1 MSQEDTIDFDILEK
15 LNILIKNNFNVVST
29 RENIPWYNE
38 TSVKYNKYIEEKDV
52 FIDNIPVEPQFIDVQ
67 NPSDYGLQY
76 SDFFNGSNI
85 SGFGTNN
92 NDGSLHIDT
101 CGVLLKFTKLRLDAV
116 PGSNNNS
123 YYKLDNNGTNQ
134 LANSFQFNKN
144 MYFNEFGGIVMP
156 FRYILYRSNGLDTII
171 SQPSNGNM
179 FFDFQSGIVIFPD
192 YNIVSSYVNNTD
204 KKPYFSFVKYI
215 GRRGINI
222 LRDRIVY
229 LENANVSFYKILEIK
244 SINVHLDHDFIV
256 YDDPNSLNDNS
267 GQLLTDFSLNTIAKF
282 DNSKYKIYINL
293 NYIASKKFSSYL
305 NLRLYYK
312 INNDLTTQTLI
323 GDFILGTDNST
334 FTYDVFNKIN
344 IYDINCTAGS
354 DICFYFLAYIYDFT
368 MEQYYDH
375 YITPEQSP
383 KILYTR
389 VGNSIVIEEIN
400 RV

>member
-15 LNILIKNNFNVVST
+15 LKILIKNNFNVVST

-38 TSVKYNKYIEEKDV
+38 TSVNYNKYIEEKDV
-52 FIDNIPVEPQFIDVQ
+52 FIDNIPKEPQFIDVQ
-67 NPSDYGLQY
+67 NPSEYGLQY
-76 SDFFNGSNI
+76 NDFFNGSNV
-85 SGFGTNN
+85 SGFGTNH
-92 NDGSLHIDT
+92 NDGCLHIDS
-101 CGVLLKFTKLRLDAV
+101 CGVLLKFTKIRLDAV

-123 YYKLDNNGTNQ
+123 YYKLDNNGINQ

-179 FFDFQSGIVIFPD
+179 FFDFQSGIIIFPD

-204 KKPYFSFVKYI
+204 KKPYFSFIKYI

-244 SINVHLDHDFIV
+244 SINVHLDYDFIV

-282 DNSKYKIYINL
+282 NNSKYKIYINL

-312 INNDLTTQTLI
+312 INNDLSKQTLL
-323 GDFILGTDNST
+323 GDYILGTDNST

>member
-1 MSQEDTIDFDILEK
+1 
-15 LNILIKNNFNVVST
+15 
-29 RENIPWYNE
+29 
-38 TSVKYNKYIEEKDV
+38 
-52 FIDNIPVEPQFIDVQ
+52 
-67 NPSDYGLQY
+67 
-76 SDFFNGSNI
+76 
-85 SGFGTNN
+85 
-92 NDGSLHIDT
+92 
-101 CGVLLKFTKLRLDAV
+101 
-116 PGSNNNS
+116 
-123 YYKLDNNGTNQ
+123 
-134 LANSFQFNKN
+134 
-144 MYFNEFGGIVMP
+144 MP

-293 NYIASKKFSSYL
+293 NYIASK
-305 NLRLYYK
+305 NLVV
-312 INNDLTTQTLI
+312 ILI
-323 GDFILGTDNST
+323 
-334 FTYDVFNKIN
+334 
-344 IYDINCTAGS
+344 
-354 DICFYFLAYIYDFT
+354 
-368 MEQYYDH
+368 
-375 YITPEQSP
+375 
-383 KILYTR
+383 
-389 VGNSIVIEEIN
+389 
-400 RV
+400 